1 MSKLRIT
8 ILVAASAAALTT
20 GVALGGCGTGAT
32 PPSSSV
38 TGSPQVAPAHN
49 QADIT
54 FAQGMIPHH
63 TQAIAMSKMAAQR
76 AGSPQVKDLAA
87 RIQAAQQPE
96 ITQLSGF
103 LRAWNAPVPSTNSPM
118 GGTGQRDM
126 GQMDHGASGA
136 MPGMMSGDQ
145 MRQMGQ
151 ATGDAFDRMFLQMMI
166 AHHQGAVTMGNA
178 ELTDGQNPDARQLA
192 QRIVTAQQREMTEM
206 QTLLGG

>member
-1 MSKLRIT
+1 MSTLRIT
-8 ILVAASAAALTT
+8 ILIAAAAVTLTS
-20 GVALGGCGTGAT
+20 GVALGGCDTGAT
-32 PPSSSV
+32 PPASSV
-38 TGSPQVAPAHN
+38 TGSPQVAQAHN
-49 QADIT
+49 PADIT

-63 TQAIAMSKMAAQR
+63 AQAIAMSKMAAQR

-103 LRAWNAPVPSTNSPM
+103 LRAWNAPVPSTDSPM
-118 GGTGQRDM
+118 GGMGPGDM
-126 GQMDHGASGA
+126 GQMDHGASDA

-166 AHHQGAVTMGNA
+166 AHHQGAVAMGNA
-178 ELTDGQNPDARQLA
+178 ELAGGENPDARQLA
-192 QRIVTAQQREMTEM
+192 QRIVTAQQREITEM
-206 QTLLGG
+206 QTLLG